1 MPFHEYGQDL
11 FHCYDQEEAICLNI
25 ENKRIM
31 VSHHA
36 EYIKKLF
43 EFIDLFLRYC
53 KNQLKTKNERINF
66 LNFVFREMLA
76 ILKYNTRN

>member
-1 MPFHEYGQDL
+1 
-11 FHCYDQEEAICLNI
+11 
-25 ENKRIM
+25 M

>member
-1 MPFHEYGQDL
+1 
-11 FHCYDQEEAICLNI
+11 
-25 ENKRIM
+25 M

-43 EFIDLFLRYC
+43 EFIDLSLRYC
-53 KNQLKTKNERINF
+53 KSQLKTKNERINF